1 VARTTLGQWAVLA
14 SVVDEDGFG
23 PAAQALHKSQS
34 AVSYAIARLQEAL
47 GIDLLTIDGRKAV
60 LSAHGKTLLKRAR
73 PLLRDLESLEAVAQ
87 SLKQGWEPELKLV
100 VDVAF
105 PRQRLL
111 SIVAELQ
118 QLCPNTE
125 IQVSDAVLSGA
136 EEAITEHRADVV
148 VTSRLPPD
156 HLGELLLTVTFV
168 AVAYPKHPLFELD
181 RPLTP
186 NDLSKH
192 IQVVVR
198 DSGLKHPRD
207 EGWLGAERRCTV
219 SSMEASLAMIKAG
232 LGYAWLPE
240 HLTSEAIHQGALRAL
255 PLEMG
260 SSRPVSLHLVLVRPE
275 TSGPAATGGRRS
287 LSTPSSLSRLTG
299 EPRRCP
305 DLHRHHGHLCPD
317 GRNNSLHRER
327 PRQLTTKWVHERF
340 PLTRRLHASQQIT
353 RGAPPRISS
362 PLWVST
368 RSNDRRLTSHPRIAP
383 QS

>member
-1 VARTTLGQWAVLA
+1 LIEEKLVTRTTLEQWAVLA

-23 PAAQALHKSQS
+23 PAARAIHKSQS

-47 GIDLLTIDGRKAV
+47 GVDLLAIDGRKAA
-60 LSAHGKTLLKRAR
+60 LTAHGKTLLKRAR
-73 PLLRDLESLEAVAQ
+73 PLLRDLESLEALAQ
-87 SLKQGWEPELKLV
+87 SLKQGWEPELNLV

-136 EEAITEHRADVV
+136 EEAITDNRADVV
-148 VTSRLPPD
+148 VSSRLPAD

-168 AVAYPKHPLFELD
+168 AVANPRHPLFELD
-181 RPLTP
+181 RPLTS

-219 SSMEASLAMIKAG
+219 SSMEASLAMVRAG

-240 HLTSEAIHQGALRAL
+240 HLISEAIHQGGLRAL

-275 TSGPAATGGRRS
+275 TAGPAARAAVELFQR
-287 LSTPSSLSRLTG
+287 
-299 EPRRCP
+299 
-305 DLHRHHGHLCPD
+305 HRPYHG
-317 GRNNSLHRER
+317 
-327 PRQLTTKWVHERF
+327 
-340 PLTRRLHASQQIT
+340 
-353 RGAPPRISS
+353 
-362 PLWVST
+362 
-368 RSNDRRLTSHPRIAP
+368 
-383 QS
+383 

>member
-1 VARTTLGQWAVLA
+1 VTRTTLEQWAVLA

-23 PAAQALHKSQS
+23 PAARAIHKSQS

-47 GIDLLTIDGRKAV
+47 GVDLLAIDGRKAA
-60 LSAHGKTLLKRAR
+60 LTAHGKTLLKRAR
-73 PLLRDLESLEAVAQ
+73 PLLRDLESLEALAQ
-87 SLKQGWEPELKLV
+87 SLKQGWEPELNLV

-136 EEAITEHRADVV
+136 EEAITDNRADVV
-148 VTSRLPPD
+148 VSSRLPAD

-168 AVAYPKHPLFELD
+168 AVANPRHPLFELD
-181 RPLTP
+181 RPLTS

-219 SSMEASLAMIKAG
+219 SSMEASLAMVRAG

-240 HLTSEAIHQGALRAL
+240 HLISEAIHQGGLRAL

-275 TSGPAATGGRRS
+275 TAGPAARAAVELFQR
-287 LSTPSSLSRLTG
+287 
-299 EPRRCP
+299 
-305 DLHRHHGHLCPD
+305 HRPYHG
-317 GRNNSLHRER
+317 
-327 PRQLTTKWVHERF
+327 
-340 PLTRRLHASQQIT
+340 
-353 RGAPPRISS
+353 
-362 PLWVST
+362 
-368 RSNDRRLTSHPRIAP
+368 
-383 QS
+383 

>member
-1 VARTTLGQWAVLA
+1 VTRTTLEQWAVLA

-23 PAAQALHKSQS
+23 PAARAIHKSQS

-47 GIDLLTIDGRKAV
+47 GVDLLAIDGRKAA
-60 LSAHGKTLLKRAR
+60 LTAHGKTLLKRAR
-73 PLLRDLESLEAVAQ
+73 PLLRDLESLEALAQ
-87 SLKQGWEPELKLV
+87 SLKQGWEPELNLV

-136 EEAITEHRADVV
+136 EEAITDNRADVV
-148 VTSRLPPD
+148 VSSRLPAD

-168 AVAYPKHPLFELD
+168 AIANPRHPLFELD
-181 RPLTP
+181 RPLTS

-219 SSMEASLAMIKAG
+219 SSMEASLAMVRAG

-240 HLTSEAIHQGALRAL
+240 HLISEAIHQGGLRAL

-275 TSGPAATGGRRS
+275 TAGPAARAAVELFQR
-287 LSTPSSLSRLTG
+287 
-299 EPRRCP
+299 
-305 DLHRHHGHLCPD
+305 HRPYHG
-317 GRNNSLHRER
+317 
-327 PRQLTTKWVHERF
+327 
-340 PLTRRLHASQQIT
+340 
-353 RGAPPRISS
+353 
-362 PLWVST
+362 
-368 RSNDRRLTSHPRIAP
+368 
-383 QS
+383 

>member
-1 VARTTLGQWAVLA
+1 MIRTTLEQWSVLA

-23 PAAQALHKSQS
+23 PAAHALHKSQT
-34 AVSYAIARLQEAL
+34 AVSYAIARLQERL
-47 GIDLLTIDGRKAV
+47 GVELLTIDGRKAV
-60 LSAHGKTLLKRAR
+60 LTVHGKTLLKRVR
-73 PLLRDLESLEAVAQ
+73 PLLRDLESLEALAQ

-136 EEAITEHRADVV
+136 EEAITENRADVV
-148 VTSRLPPD
+148 VSSRLPAD
-156 HLGELLLTVTFV
+156 HLGELLLTVTFI
-168 AVAYPKHPLFELD
+168 AVANPRHPLFELD
-181 RPLTP
+181 RPLTS

-219 SSMEASLAMIKAG
+219 SSMEASVAMVRAG

-240 HLTSEAIHQGALRAL
+240 HLTSEAIHQKALRAL

-275 TSGPAATGGRRS
+275 AAGPAARAAVELFQR
-287 LSTPSSLSRLTG
+287 
-299 EPRRCP
+299 
-305 DLHRHHGHLCPD
+305 HRPYQG
-317 GRNNSLHRER
+317 
-327 PRQLTTKWVHERF
+327 
-340 PLTRRLHASQQIT
+340 
-353 RGAPPRISS
+353 
-362 PLWVST
+362 
-368 RSNDRRLTSHPRIAP
+368 
-383 QS
+383 